1 MPENPASTPF
11 EVDEPILNSPYE
23 PPGRHWY
30 LRAGEAPVKREGRRP
45 SIVFLPTDQREPW
58 DTRDGILAPAR
69 DYTNAFELTLVNRVR
84 ERLDAWRKAGW
95 PGATRTTLELLEH
108 WSSPDRD
115 LRNRLFFAQRE
126 AAESVIFLAE
136 AREDF
141 RQGVAVPMDEPGPE
155 KLAQGCRAFVRHACK
170 MATGSG
176 KTTVM
181 GMLAAWSILNK
192 VNDRSDGRFSDVV
205 LIVCPN
211 VTIRD
216 RLAELDPQR
225 GDASLYRTRD
235 LVPKHFMPALSQGR
249 VLVTNWHGFE
259 RQTLQTGGVSARVS
273 KRGKAETVEEWVI
286 LGDKTTFA
294 RGKRY
299 MTLGDFEKAL
309 VSGRIELVQEERA
322 DDGSLARVRIRYT
335 EYFESDT
342 AWLQRVLGDAAGKQ
356 NILVMNDEAH
366 HAYRI
371 RPTNGDEE
379 SEDEDDDE
387 YDMQEATVWVDGLD
401 RIHKH
406 RGINLCVDLSATP
419 YFLNRVN
426 KDANKPFPWV
436 VSDFGLVDAIE
447 SGLVKIPQLPIRDTT
462 GDDRAKYFNI
472 WRWIMDP
479 NRPNALSSTER
490 GGRRGNPKPE
500 AILKWADT
508 PIKILG
514 GEWRE
519 TLNEWKKKDEA
530 RPPVYILVCKNT
542 KIAKVIYEWL
552 AEGNTPGNLPP
563 ADLPDLLNGDGKINT
578 IRVDSKVVHETDG
591 GGAKSDEHRW
601 MRFTLDTV
609 GRTQWPTDLNGN
621 PIYPAGF
628 AELAQKLERPVHP
641 PGRDVRCIV
650 SVGMLTEGWDCNTVT
665 HIIGIRPF
673 MSQLLCEQ
681 VIGRGL
687 RRASYKPNADGKLNE
702 EVSKVFGVPFEI
714 IPFKS
719 GGGGGPPPPK
729 VHRVY
734 ARPDRVGL
742 EIKFPRVEGY
752 TFAIR
757 NRVAVNWEHVAPVK
771 IDPLN
776 IPPEVE
782 VKGLNVTEAGRLS
795 FTGPSKTDMATL
807 EKFRQGKR
815 VQEIVFDLASGLVRR
830 LVNDRQCEVPAQA
843 LFPQLLPIVD
853 RYLREKVTVIPPND
867 LRDAAIS
874 PYYQWIADTLSE
886 AIRPDTSA
894 GEAPELPV
902 LEANRGE
909 GRTREVDG
917 ETSREVREVNKSH
930 INRVVLD
937 TKQWEQSAA
946 YYLDTHPKVESFV
959 KNWRLGFGI
968 PYLADERMRTYEP
981 DFIVR
986 CVGQPNRHLILET
999 KMARDEFKEAKR
1011 AAALRWCAAV
1021 TASVQ
1026 FGEWLYEMVSRP
1038 EEVREAVK
1046 RFSAGIESTQRGQG
1060 TR

>member
-1 MPENPASTPF
+1 MNTETPAGTPF

-23 PPGRHWY
+23 APSAHWY
-30 LRAGEAPVKREGRRP
+30 LRAGESPQKRSGRRP
-45 SIVFLPTDQREPW
+45 SIVFPPFNLSEPW
-58 DTRDGILAPAR
+58 DTRDGILVPAK
-69 DYTNAFELTLVNRVR
+69 DYTSAYELALVNRLR
-84 ERLDAWRKAGW
+84 GRLEAWREAGW

-108 WSSPDRD
+108 WTRADRD
-115 LRNRLFFAQRE
+115 LRHRLFFAQRE
-126 AAESVIFLAE
+126 AAESVIFLIE

-141 RQGVAVPMDEPGPE
+141 RQGISVPADEPGSE
-155 KLAQGCRAFVRHACK
+155 KVSQGHRAFLRYACK

-192 VNDRSDGRFSDVV
+192 VNDRSDARFSDVAV
-205 LIVCPN
+205 VVCPN

-235 LVPKHFMPALSQGR
+235 LVPPHSMPALSQGR
-249 VLVTNWHGFE
+249 VLVTNWHAFE

-273 KRGKAETVEEWVI
+273 KRGKPEQIDEWVVI
-286 LGDKTTFA
+286 GDKTTKA
-294 RGKRY
+294 RGIRY
-299 MTLGDFEKAL
+299 MTPEDFEKEIL
-309 VSGRIELVQEERA
+309 SGRVEVAQEERDETGNVRRA
-322 DDGSLARVRIRYT
+322 RIRYT

-342 AWLQRVLGDAAGKQ
+342 AWIQRVLGDSAGKQ

-371 RPTNGDEE
+371 RSGSDLKDEE
-379 SEDEDDDE
+379 DTEDDGYE
-387 YDMQEATVWVDGLD
+387 EQEATVWVDGLD

-406 RGINLCVDLSATP
+406 RGINFCVDLSATP
-419 YFLNRVN
+419 YFLSRVN
-426 KDANKPFPWV
+426 KDTNKPFPWV

-447 SGLVKIPQLPIRDTT
+447 SGLVKIPQLPLRDTT
-462 GDDRAKYFNI
+462 GDERSKYFNI

-479 NRPNALSSTER
+479 SRPNALTSTER
-490 GGRRGNPKPE
+490 GGKKGNPKPE

-514 GEWRE
+514 GEWKE
-519 TLNEWKKKDEA
+519 TFEEWQKKGET

-552 AEGNTPGNLPP
+552 AEGREAGNVQP
-563 ADLPDLLNGDGKINT
+563 AGFPELLNRDGKINT
-578 IRVDSKVVHETDG
+578 IRVDSKVVHETDSES
-591 GGAKSDEHRW
+591 AKSDEHRW

-609 GRTQWPTDLNGN
+609 GRQDWQADLNGN
-621 PIYPAGF
+621 PVYPAGF
-628 AELAQKLERPVHP
+628 LELAKKLERPVHP

-687 RRASYKPNADGKLNE
+687 RRASYLPNADGKLNE

-719 GGGGGPPPPK
+719 GGGGGTPPVPL
-729 VHRVY
+729 HRIR
-734 ARPDRVGL
+734 ALPERSHL

-757 NRVAVNWEHVAPVK
+757 NRVAVNWDQVGTIKV
-771 IDPLN
+771 DPLN
-776 IPPEVE
+776 IPPEAE
-782 VKGLNVTEAGRLS
+782 VKGLNVTEDGRLS
-795 FTGPSKTDMATL
+795 FTGPSKSDTATL
-807 EKFRQGKR
+807 EKFRRSKR
-815 VQEIVFDLASGLVRR
+815 LQEIIFDLSSGLVRR
-830 LVNDRQCEVPAQA
+830 LVQQRQCGVPAQA
-843 LFPQLLPIVD
+843 LFPQIVPIV
-853 RYLREKVTVIPPND
+853 EKFMQTRVVVIPPGDMRD
-867 LRDAAIS
+867 LAVS
-874 PYYQWIADTLSE
+874 PYYQWAADMLSE

-902 LEANRGE
+902 FESNRGE
-909 GRTREVDG
+909 GSTREVDG

-946 YYLDTHPKVESFV
+946 YHLDTHPKVEAFV
-959 KNWRLGFGI
+959 KNWGLGFGI
-968 PYLADERMRTYEP
+968 PYLADERMRIYEP

-986 CVGQPNRHLILET
+986 CVGKPNSHLILET
-999 KMARDEFKEAKR
+999 KMARDEFKDFKKS
-1011 AAALRWCAAV
+1011 AALRWCAAV
-1021 TASVQ
+1021 SASGK
-1026 FGEWLYEMVSRP
+1026 FGEWHYEMVPRP
-1038 EEVREAVK
+1038 EDVILAVNL
-1046 RFSAGIESTQRGQG
+1046 FVG
-1060 TR
+1060 

>member
-23 PPGRHWY
+23 LPGHHWY
-30 LRAGEAPVKREGRRP
+30 LRQGEAPVKREGRRP
-45 SIVFLPTDQREPW
+45 SIVFLPADQKEPW
-58 DTRDGILAPAR
+58 DTSDGILTPAR
-69 DYTNAFELTLVNRVR
+69 DYTNAYELALVNRIR
-84 ERLDAWRKAGW
+84 EQVQKWRADGW

-108 WSSPDRD
+108 WSRPDRD
-115 LRNRLFFAQRE
+115 LKHRLFFAQRE
-126 AAESVIFLAE
+126 AVEVVIFLVE
-136 AREDF
+136 AREDY
-141 RQGVAVPMDEPGPE
+141 RQGIAMPMDEPGPE
-155 KLAQGCRAFVRHACK
+155 KLAQGCRAFLRYACK
-170 MATGSG
+170 TATGSG

-192 VNDRSDGRFSDVV
+192 VNDRSDGRFSEVV

-216 RLAELDPQR
+216 RLAELEPQR
-225 GDASLYRTRD
+225 GEASLYRTRD
-235 LVPKHFMPALSQGR
+235 LVPKHLMPFLAQGR
-249 VLVTNWHGFE
+249 VLVTNWHVFE

-273 KRGKAETVEEWVI
+273 KRGKPEQVEEWVI
-286 LGDKTTFA
+286 LGEKTTTA

-299 MTLGDFEKAL
+299 MTPGDFEKEL
-309 VSGRIELVQEERA
+309 LSGRVEVIAERTIEGRQEK
-322 DDGSLARVRIRYT
+322 RIRYT

-371 RPTNGDEE
+371 RPANGGEDEGDEE
-379 SEDEDDDE
+379 EDDE
-387 YDMQEATVWVDGLD
+387 YDVQEATVWVDGLD
-401 RIHKH
+401 RIHRH
-406 RGINLCVDLSATP
+406 RGINFCVDLSATP

-462 GDDRAKYFNI
+462 GDERAKYFNI

-479 NRPNALSSTER
+479 ARPNALSSTER
-490 GGRRGNPKPE
+490 GGKRGNPKPE

-519 TLNEWKKKDEA
+519 TLREWQQNGEP
-530 RPPVYILVCKNT
+530 RPPVFILVCKNT

-552 AEGNTPGNLPP
+552 AEGNAPGNLPP
-563 ADLPDLLNGDGKINT
+563 ADLPELLNKDGQINT
-578 IRVDSKVVHETDG
+578 IRVDSKVVHETDSG
-591 GGAKSDEHRW
+591 SAKSDEHRW

-609 GRTQWPTDLNGN
+609 GKQQWPTDLNGN

-628 AELAQKLERPVHP
+628 LELAQKLGRPVHP

-687 RRASYKPNADGKLNE
+687 RRASYTPNADGKLAE

-719 GGGGGPPPPK
+719 SGRNGEPPEK
-729 VHRVY
+729 VHRVH
-734 ARPDRVGL
+734 ALPQRAHL

-757 NRVAVNWEHVAPVK
+757 NRVTVDWSQVAPVT
-771 IDPLN
+771 INPLD
-776 IPPEVE
+776 IPPEVA

-795 FTGPSKTDMATL
+795 FSGPSKVDMATL
-807 EKFRQGKR
+807 EKFRQSKR
-815 VQEIVFDLASGLVRR
+815 IQEIVFDLASGLVRR
-830 LVNDRQCEVPAQA
+830 LVKDRQCAVPAQA

-886 AIRPDTSA
+886 AIRPDPSA

-902 LEANRGE
+902 LEANRTE
-909 GRTREVDG
+909 GSTREVDG
-917 ETSREVREVNKSH
+917 ETSKPVREVSKSH
-930 INRVVLD
+930 VNCVVLD
-937 TKQWEQSAA
+937 TRQWEQSAA
-946 YYLDTHPKVESFV
+946 YYLDTHPQVEAFV

-968 PYLADERMRTYEP
+968 PYLADEKMRIYEP

-986 CVGQPNRHLILET
+986 CVGRPNAHLIFET
-999 KMARDEFKEAKR
+999 KMARDEHKEAKR

-1021 TASVQ
+1021 TASGK
-1026 FGEWLYEMVSRP
+1026 FGEWRYDMVSRP
-1038 EEVREAVK
+1038 EDVRAAVD
-1046 RFSAGIESTQRGQG
+1046 RFAAG
-1060 TR
+1060 

>member
-23 PPGRHWY
+23 LPGKHWY

-45 SIVFLPTDQREPW
+45 SIVFLPADQDEPW
-58 DTRDGILAPAR
+58 DTGEGILTPAR
-69 DYTNAFELTLVNRVR
+69 DYTNAYELALVNRVR
-84 ERLDAWRKAGW
+84 ERVQAWRKDGW

-108 WSSPDRD
+108 WSRPDRD
-115 LRNRLFFAQRE
+115 MKHRLFFAQCE
-126 AAESVIFLAE
+126 AVEAVIFLVE

-141 RQGVAVPMDEPGPE
+141 RQGIAVPMDEPGPE
-155 KLAQGCRAFVRHACK
+155 KISQGCRAFLRYACK

-192 VNDRSDGRFSDVV
+192 GNDRSDGRFSDVI

-225 GDASLYRTRD
+225 GEASLYRTRD
-235 LVPKHFMPALSQGR
+235 LVPKHFMSALAQGR
-249 VLVTNWHGFE
+249 VLVTNWHDFE
-259 RQTLQTGGVSARVS
+259 RRTLQTAGVSARVS
-273 KRGKAETVEEWVI
+273 KRGKAEQVEEWVI
-286 LGDKTTFA
+286 LGDKTTTA

-299 MTLGDFEKAL
+299 LTPGDFEKEL
-309 VSGRIELVQEERA
+309 LSGRVEVVQEERNE
-322 DDGSLARVRIRYT
+322 DGSLKRARIRYT
-335 EYFESDT
+335 EYIESDT
-342 AWLQRVLGDAAGKQ
+342 AWLQRVLGDVAGKQ

-371 RPTNGDEE
+371 RATVREDDDDPDGGE
-379 SEDEDDDE
+379 EDEDDL
-387 YDMQEATVWVDGLD
+387 QEATVWVDGLD
-401 RIHKH
+401 RIHRH
-406 RGINLCVDLSATP
+406 RGINFCVDLSATP

-426 KDANKPFPWV
+426 RDANKPFPWV

-462 GDDRAKYFNI
+462 GDERAKYFNV

-479 NRPNALSSTER
+479 NRPNALTGPER
-490 GGRRGNPKPE
+490 GGKRGNPKPE
-500 AILKWADT
+500 AILKWAHV
-508 PIKILG
+508 PIAILG

-519 TLNEWKKKDEA
+519 TLREWKKNGET
-530 RPPVYILVCKNT
+530 RPPVFILVCKNT

-552 AEGNTPGNLPP
+552 AEDNTPGNLPP
-563 ADLPDLLNGDGKINT
+563 ANLPELLNRDGQMNT
-578 IRVDSKVVHETDG
+578 IRVDSKVVHETDSG
-591 GGAKSDEHRW
+591 SAKSDEHRW

-609 GRTQWPTDLNGN
+609 GRTQWPTDLSGN
-621 PIYPAGF
+621 PIYPANF
-628 AELAQKLERPVHP
+628 LELAQKLERPVHP

-687 RRASYKPNADGKLNE
+687 RRASYTPNADGKLSE

-719 GGGGGPPPPK
+719 GGGGGTPPEV
-729 VHRVY
+729 VHRVH
-734 ARPDRVGL
+734 ALPQRAHL
-742 EIKFPRVEGY
+742 EIKFPRVDGY

-757 NRVAVNWEHVAPVK
+757 NRVTVNWEQVGLVK

-776 IPPEVE
+776 IPPEVQ

-795 FTGPSKTDMATL
+795 FTGPSKVDTATL

-815 VQEIVFDLASGLVRR
+815 VQEIVFDLAGGLVRR
-830 LVNDRQCEVPAQA
+830 LVQQRQCAVPAQV
-843 LFPQLLPIVD
+843 LFPQLVPIVERFMQD
-853 RYLREKVTVIPPND
+853 QVAVIPPGDIRD
-867 LRDAAIS
+867 LAIS
-874 PYYQWIADTLSE
+874 PYYQWAADMLSE

-909 GRTREVDG
+909 GSTREVDG
-917 ETSREVREVNKSH
+917 ETSKPVQEVKKSH
-930 INRVVLD
+930 INCVVLD
-937 TKQWEQSAA
+937 TKQWEQAAA
-946 YYLDTHPKVESFV
+946 YHLDTHPKVEAFV
-959 KNWRLGFGI
+959 KNWQLGFGI
-968 PYLADERMRTYEP
+968 LYLADEKMRTYEP

-986 CVGQPNRHLILET
+986 CIVRPNDHLILET
-999 KMARDEFKEAKR
+999 KMARDDHKEAKR

-1021 TASVQ
+1021 TASGK
-1026 FGEWLYEMVSRP
+1026 FGKWSYEMVSRP
-1038 EEVREAVK
+1038 EDVRAAVDK
-1046 RFSAGIESTQRGQG
+1046 FAAAV
-1060 TR
+1060 

>member
-23 PPGRHWY
+23 LPGHHWY
-30 LRAGEAPVKREGRRP
+30 LRQGEAPVKREGRRP
-45 SIVFLPTDQREPW
+45 SIVFLPADQDEPW
-58 DTRDGILAPAR
+58 DTSDGILTPAR
-69 DYTNAFELTLVNRVR
+69 DYTNAYELALVNRIR
-84 ERLDAWRKAGW
+84 EQVQAWRDDDC

-108 WSSPDRD
+108 WSNPDRD
-115 LRNRLFFAQRE
+115 LKHRLFFAQRE
-126 AAESVIFLAE
+126 AAETVIFLVE
-136 AREDF
+136 AREDY
-141 RQGVAVPMDEPGPE
+141 RQGIAVPMDEPGPE
-155 KLAQGCRAFVRHACK
+155 KLAQGCRAFLRYACK

-235 LVPKHFMPALSQGR
+235 LVPKHLMPFLAQGR
-249 VLVTNWHGFE
+249 VLVTNWHVFE

-273 KRGKAETVEEWVI
+273 KRGKPEQVEEWVI
-286 LGDKTTFA
+286 LGDKTTTA

-299 MTLGDFEKAL
+299 MTPSDFEKEL
-309 VSGRIELVQEERA
+309 LSGRVEVIAERTIEDRQEK
-322 DDGSLARVRIRYT
+322 RIRYT

-342 AWLQRVLGDAAGKQ
+342 AWLQRVLGGAAGKQ

-371 RPTNGDEE
+371 RPTNGG
-379 SEDEDDDE
+379 EDEDDEEEDNE
-387 YDMQEATVWVDGLD
+387 YDVQEATVWVDGLD
-401 RIHKH
+401 RIHRH
-406 RGINLCVDLSATP
+406 RGINFCVDLSATP

-462 GDDRAKYFNI
+462 GDERAKYFNI

-479 NRPNALSSTER
+479 ARPNALSSTER
-490 GGRRGNPKPE
+490 GGQRGNPKPE

-519 TLNEWKKKDEA
+519 TLREWQQNAEP
-530 RPPVYILVCKNT
+530 RPPVFILVCKNT

-552 AEGNTPGNLPP
+552 AEGNAPGNLPP
-563 ADLPDLLNGDGKINT
+563 ADLPELLNKDGQINT
-578 IRVDSKVVHETDG
+578 IRVDSKVVHETDSG
-591 GGAKSDEHRW
+591 SAKSDEHRW
-601 MRFTLDTV
+601 MWFTLDTV
-609 GRTQWPTDLNGN
+609 GKQQWPTDLNGN

-628 AELAQKLERPVHP
+628 LELAQKLGRPVHP

-687 RRASYKPNADGKLNE
+687 RRASYTPNADGKLAE

-714 IPFKS
+714 IPFKAGK
-719 GGGGGPPPPK
+719 GGGEPPEK
-729 VHRVY
+729 VHRVH
-734 ARPDRVGL
+734 ALPHRADL

-757 NRVAVNWEHVAPVK
+757 NRVTVDWSQVVPVT
-771 IDPLN
+771 INPLD

-782 VKGLNVTEAGRLS
+782 LKGLNVTEAGRLS
-795 FTGPSKTDMATL
+795 FCGPSGVDMATL
-807 EKFRQGKR
+807 EKFRESKR
-815 VQEIVFDLASGLVRR
+815 IQEIVFDLATGLVRR
-830 LVNDRQCEVPAQA
+830 LIQQRQCAVPAQA

-853 RYLREKVTVIPPND
+853 RYLREKVRVIPPND

-902 LEANRGE
+902 LEANRAE
-909 GRTREVDG
+909 GSTREVDG
-917 ETSREVREVNKSH
+917 WTSKPVREVNKSH
-930 INRVVLD
+930 INCVVLD
-937 TKQWEQSAA
+937 TRQWEQAAA
-946 YYLDTHPKVESFV
+946 YYLDTHPKVKAFV

-968 PYLADERMRTYEP
+968 PYLADEKMRMYEP

-986 CVGQPNRHLILET
+986 CVGRPSAHLILET
-999 KMARDEFKEAKR
+999 KMARDEYKEAKR

-1021 TASVQ
+1021 TASGK
-1026 FGEWLYEMVSRP
+1026 FGEWRYAMVSRP
-1038 EEVREAVK
+1038 EDVRPAVD
-1046 RFSAGIESTQRGQG
+1046 RFAAGTE
-1060 TR
+1060 

>member
-1 MPENPASTPF
+1 MPESPASTPF

-23 PPGRHWY
+23 LPGHHWY
-30 LRAGEAPVKREGRRP
+30 LRQGEAPVKRDGRRP
-45 SIVFLPTDQREPW
+45 SIVFHPTDQDEPW
-58 DTRDGILAPAR
+58 DTSDGILVPAR
-69 DYTNAFELTLVNRVR
+69 DYTNAYELALVNRVR
-84 ERLDAWRKAGW
+84 ERVQAWRDAGW

-108 WSSPDRD
+108 WSRPDRD
-115 LRNRLFFAQRE
+115 LKHRLFFAQRE
-126 AAESVIFLAE
+126 AVEAVIFLVE

-141 RQGVAVPMDEPGPE
+141 RQGIAVPMDEPGPE
-155 KLAQGCRAFVRHACK
+155 KIAQGCRAFLRYACK
-170 MATGSG
+170 MATGAG

-192 VNDRSDGRFSDVV
+192 VNDRSDGRFSDVA

-216 RLAELDPQR
+216 RLQELDAQR

-235 LVPKHFMPALSQGR
+235 LVPKHLMQFLAQGR
-249 VLVTNWHGFE
+249 VLVTNWHVFE

-273 KRGKAETVEEWVI
+273 KRGKAEQVEEWVI
-286 LGDKTTFA
+286 LGDKTTTA

-299 MTLGDFEKAL
+299 LTPGDLEKEL
-309 VSGRIELVQEERA
+309 LSGRIEVVQEDRA
-322 DDGSLARVRIRYT
+322 DDGSLTRVRIRYT

-371 RPTNGDEE
+371 RPTNGEGDED
-379 SEDEDDDE
+379 EDEDDD
-387 YDMQEATVWVDGLD
+387 YDVQEATVWVDGLD
-401 RIHKH
+401 QIHKH
-406 RGINLCVDLSATP
+406 RGINFCVDLSATP

-462 GDDRAKYFNI
+462 GDERAKYFNI

-479 NRPNALSSTER
+479 SRPNALTGPER
-490 GGRRGNPKPE
+490 GGKRGNPKPE

-519 TLNEWKKKDEA
+519 TLREWQAKNET

-563 ADLPDLLNGDGKINT
+563 ADLPDLLNRDGQINT
-578 IRVDSKVVHETDG
+578 IRVDSKVVHETDSG
-591 GGAKSDEHRW
+591 SAKSDEHRW

-609 GRTQWPTDLNGN
+609 GRKQWLTDLNGN
-621 PIYPAGF
+621 PVYPAGF
-628 AELAQKLERPVHP
+628 LELAQKLGRPVHP

-687 RRASYKPNADGKLNE
+687 RRASYTPNADGKLAE

-714 IPFKS
+714 IPFKA
-719 GGGGGPPPPK
+719 GGGGGTPPEV
-729 VHRVY
+729 VHRVH
-734 ARPDRVGL
+734 ALPQRAHL

-757 NRVAVNWEHVAPVK
+757 NRVTVNWEQVAPVT

-782 VKGLNVTEAGRLS
+782 VKGLSVTESGRLS
-795 FTGPSKTDMATL
+795 FSGPSKVDQATL
-807 EKFRQGKR
+807 EKFRCGKR
-815 VQEIVFDLASGLVRR
+815 LQEIVFDLAGGLVRR
-830 LVNDRQCEVPAQA
+830 LVKERQCEVPAQV
-843 LFPQLLPIVD
+843 LFPQLLPIVE
-853 RYLREKVTVIPPND
+853 RFMQKYVAVIPPND
-867 LRDAAIS
+867 IRDVAIS
-874 PYYQWIADTLSE
+874 PYYQWAADMLSE
-886 AIRPDTSA
+886 AIRPDTAA

-902 LEANRGE
+902 LEANRAE
-909 GRTREVDG
+909 GSTREVDG
-917 ETSREVREVNKSH
+917 ETSREVRDVNRSH
-930 INRVVLD
+930 VNRVVLD

-946 YYLDTHPKVESFV
+946 YHLDTHPKVEAFV

-986 CVGQPNRHLILET
+986 CVGRLNAHLILET
-999 KMARDEFKEAKR
+999 KMARDEHKEAKR

-1021 TASVQ
+1021 TASGK
-1026 FGEWLYEMVSRP
+1026 FGAWRYEMVSRP
-1038 EEVREAVK
+1038 EEVRTAVE
-1046 RFSAGIESTQRGQG
+1046 RFAHAL
-1060 TR
+1060 

>member
-23 PPGRHWY
+23 LPGHHWY
-30 LRAGEAPVKREGRRP
+30 LRQGEAPVKREGRRP
-45 SIVFLPTDQREPW
+45 SIVFLPADQDEPW
-58 DTRDGILAPAR
+58 DTGEGILTPAR
-69 DYTNAFELTLVNRVR
+69 DYTNAYELALVSRIR
-84 ERLDAWRKAGW
+84 ERVQAWRDDDWK
-95 PGATRTTLELLEH
+95 GATRTTLELLEH
-108 WSSPDRD
+108 WSRPDRD
-115 LRNRLFFAQRE
+115 MKHRLFFAQRE
-126 AAESVIFLAE
+126 AVEAVIFLVE

-141 RQGVAVPMDEPGPE
+141 RQGIAVPMDEPGPE
-155 KLAQGCRAFVRHACK
+155 KITEGCKAFLRYACK
-170 MATGSG
+170 MATGAG

-225 GDASLYRTRD
+225 GEASLYRTRD
-235 LVPKHFMPALSQGR
+235 LVPKHFMSALAQGR
-249 VLVTNWHGFE
+249 VLVTNWHVFE

-273 KRGKAETVEEWVI
+273 KRGKPEQVEEWVI
-286 LGDKTTFA
+286 LGDKTTTA

-299 MTLGDFEKAL
+299 LTPADFEKEL
-309 VSGRIELVQEERA
+309 LSGRIEVVQEERNE
-322 DDGSLARVRIRYT
+322 DGSLKRARIRYT

-342 AWLQRVLGDAAGKQ
+342 AWLGRVLDDVAGKQ

-371 RPTNGDEE
+371 RPTA
-379 SEDEDDDE
+379 SAEDEDEEEDDD
-387 YDMQEATVWVDGLD
+387 YDVQEATVWVDGLD
-401 RIHKH
+401 RVHRH
-406 RGINLCVDLSATP
+406 RGINFCVDLSATP

-426 KDANKPFPWV
+426 RDANKPFPWV

-462 GDDRAKYFNI
+462 GDERAKYFNV

-479 NRPNALSSTER
+479 NRPNALTGPER
-490 GGRRGNPKPE
+490 GGKRGNPKPE

-519 TLNEWKKKDEA
+519 TLREWQAKNET

-563 ADLPDLLNGDGKINT
+563 ADLPELLNCDGQINT
-578 IRVDSKVVHETDG
+578 IRVDSKVVHETDSG
-591 GGAKSDEHRW
+591 SAKSDEHRW

-609 GRTQWPTDLNGN
+609 GRTQWPTDLSGN
-621 PIYPAGF
+621 PIYPANF
-628 AELAQKLERPVHP
+628 LELAQKLGRPVHP

-687 RRASYKPNADGKLNE
+687 RRASYKPNAEGKLAE

-714 IPFKS
+714 IPFKA
-719 GGGGGPPPPK
+719 GGGGGEPPEK
-729 VHRVY
+729 VHRVH
-734 ARPDRVGL
+734 ALPQRAHL

-757 NRVAVNWEHVAPVK
+757 NRVKVNWEQVAPVT

-782 VKGLNVTEAGRLS
+782 LKGLNVTEAGRLS
-795 FTGPSKTDMATL
+795 FNGPSKVDQATL
-807 EKFRQGKR
+807 EKFRRGKR
-815 VQEIVFDLASGLVRR
+815 VQEIVFDLAGGLVRR
-830 LVNDRQCEVPAQA
+830 LVKDRQCEVPAHA
-843 LFPQLLPIVD
+843 LFPQLVPIVE
-853 RYLREKVTVIPPND
+853 RYMREMVKVIPPND
-867 LRDAAIS
+867 IRDTAIS
-874 PYYQWIADTLSE
+874 PYYQWVADMLSE

-902 LEANRGE
+902 LEANRAE
-909 GRTREVDG
+909 GSTREVDG
-917 ETSREVREVNKSH
+917 ETSRDVRDVNKSH
-930 INRVVLD
+930 VNRVVLD

-946 YYLDTHPKVESFV
+946 YHLDTHPKVESFV

-968 PYLADERMRTYEP
+968 LYLADEKMRTYEP

-986 CVGQPNRHLILET
+986 CVGRSNAHLILET
-999 KMARDEFKEAKR
+999 KMARDDYKEAKR

-1021 TASVQ
+1021 TTSGK
-1026 FGEWLYEMVSRP
+1026 FGEWRYEMVSRP
-1038 EEVREAVK
+1038 EDVRAAVEK
-1046 RFSAGIESTQRGQG
+1046 FAAAV
-1060 TR
+1060 